1 MDVPSKRNPILTH
14 GSSLIENDSSS
25 LRLIGAGPELRLFA
39 QSSIV
44 ELRLLLLC
52 TVILL
57 TSPLT
62 YQLLMGTSNLSMASF
77 AHIPS
82 TPMPGKTLTV
92 PANNFSVISGS
103 ISGLADSSIYT
114 NVDRVR
120 AAMTSPVPE
129 VVSASYYFKILG
141 SSPTVLPDSDGVTR
155 QGVVFWVNMH
165 NACNLYFLFWRTD
178 STKPAGTTVVG
189 AKVQVNPTITS
200 SAVNHSDL
208 IACAGVGYSTIS
220 QPDGTPAEISSNLN
234 IMDGNWHNF
243 TVVKLGPE
251 RWRLYTDG
259 VFAFEAYDP
268 ANNFPIDSNLWGL
281 RLDNVEIQLY
291 YQLTISTSRLFSTSF
306 TVQPPSGQ
314 TGQPISFSASALGGS
329 PPYAYSWNFGDGL
342 GSSTVQSPTYSYGS
356 TGSYTVILLTR
367 DSVGATATASNSVT
381 IARNNNA
388 LTANISANTNNPQS
402 EQTVLFT
409 ASAVGGTAPYTYAW
423 NFGDGSTDV
432 GAAPSHTYSSSG
444 IFDVTVTVTDS
455 NSQTTSG
462 SQLITV
468 SNPLPLFQFSVGFDY
483 QPRSVTTAT
492 TVVFTTSVTGGTSPY
507 HYQWDLGDGATS
519 SGAYTSHLYAYSG
532 TYTIQLTVTDNSG
545 QSYSTSQTVTVIG
558 SQIQPLTTD
567 FNYKPTHTT
576 VDTTVTFAAAA
587 TGGTGPYTFGWDLG
601 DASTATGT
609 NIDHMYTKA
618 SNYTVVLTTTDHLG
632 DTTISSKTVS
642 INPASTTQPPP
653 PTQPPSKQP
662 SGGICILC
670 TTSRLISMLS
680 LLTVGLIAGGFLSV
694 GIFLSRYHAEN
705 RRLATALRRLNQAN
719 RTTPSLRVKRTKTRT
734 KTRNREYR
742 TLQGRV
748 WANQ

>member
-1 MDVPSKRNPILTH
+1 M
-14 GSSLIENDSSS
+14 
-25 LRLIGAGPELRLFA
+25 RLFDQA
-39 QSSIV
+39 SIV
-44 ELRLLLLC
+44 KLRLLLLC
-52 TVILL
+52 MVILL
-57 TSPLT
+57 TSSLT

-77 AHIPS
+77 ANIQS
-82 TPMPGKTLTV
+82 TPMTAKTLTV

-120 AAMTSPVPE
+120 AAMTSPVPG

-155 QGVVFWVNMH
+155 QGVVLWVNMQ

-189 AKVQVNPTITS
+189 AKVQVNPSITS
-200 SAVNHSDL
+200 LDVNHSDL

-251 RWRLYTDG
+251 RWRLYTDR

-268 ANNFPIDSNLWGL
+268 SNNFPIDSNLWGL

-291 YQLTISTSRLFSTSF
+291 YQLTISTSQLFSTSF

-314 TGQPISFSASALGGS
+314 TGQSISFSASAFGGS
-329 PPYAYSWNFGDGL
+329 PPY
-342 GSSTVQSPTYSYGS
+342 TYS
-356 TGSYTVILLTR
+356 
-367 DSVGATATASNSVT
+367 
-381 IARNNNA
+381 
-388 LTANISANTNNPQS
+388 
-402 EQTVLFT
+402 
-409 ASAVGGTAPYTYAW
+409 W

-432 GAAPSHTYSSSG
+432 GATPSHAYSSSG

-455 NSQTTSG
+455 NSQTASG
-462 SQLITV
+462 SQLITM
-468 SNPLPLFQFSVGFDY
+468 SNPLPISQLSVGFDY

-492 TVVFTTSVTGGTSPY
+492 TVTFTASVTGGTFPY
-507 HYQWDLGDGATS
+507 NYQWDLGDGATS
-519 SGAYTSHLYAYSG
+519 SGANTSHLYAYSG
-532 TYTIQLTVTDNSG
+532 TYAIRLTVTDNSG

-567 FNYKPTHTT
+567 FNYKPTQTT

-618 SNYTVVLTTTDHLG
+618 SNYTVVLTTTDHIG

-642 INPASTTQPPP
+642 INPASTIQPPP

-662 SGGICILC
+662 TGGICILC
-670 TTSRLISMLS
+670 STSRLISTLS
-680 LLTVGLIAGGFLSV
+680 LFTIGLIAGGFLSV
-694 GIFLSRYHAEN
+694 GIFLSRYHADN
-705 RRLATALRRLNQAN
+705 RRLATELRRLNQMR

-734 KTRNREYR
+734 NTRNQEYR
-742 TLQGRV
+742 TLQERV
-748 WANQ
+748 WANQHHRG

>member
-1 MDVPSKRNPILTH
+1 M
-14 GSSLIENDSSS
+14 
-25 LRLIGAGPELRLFA
+25 
-39 QSSIV
+39 
-44 ELRLLLLC
+44 
-52 TVILL
+52 VILL
-57 TSPLT
+57 TSSLT

-77 AHIPS
+77 ANIQS
-82 TPMPGKTLTV
+82 TPMAAKTLTV

-120 AAMTSPVPE
+120 AVMTSPVPG
-129 VVSASYYFKILG
+129 VVSASYYFKILS

-189 AKVQVNPTITS
+189 AKVQVNPSITS
-200 SAVNHSDL
+200 LDVNHSDL
-208 IACAGVGYSTIS
+208 IACAGIGYSTIS
-220 QPDGTPAEISSNLN
+220 QPDGTPAEISSNIN

-251 RWRLYTDG
+251 RWRLYTDS
-259 VFAFEAYDP
+259 VLAFEAYDP
-268 ANNFPIDSNLWGL
+268 SNNFPIDSNLWGL
-281 RLDNVEIQLY
+281 RLDNVQIQLY
-291 YQLTISTSRLFSTSF
+291 YQLTISTSQLFSTSF

-314 TGQPISFSASALGGS
+314 TGQSISFSASAFGGS
-329 PPYAYSWNFGDGL
+329 PPY
-342 GSSTVQSPTYSYGS
+342 TYS
-356 TGSYTVILLTR
+356 
-367 DSVGATATASNSVT
+367 
-381 IARNNNA
+381 
-388 LTANISANTNNPQS
+388 
-402 EQTVLFT
+402 
-409 ASAVGGTAPYTYAW
+409 W

-432 GAAPSHTYSSSG
+432 GATPSHAYSSSG
-444 IFDVTVTVTDS
+444 IFDVTVAVTDS
-455 NSQTTSG
+455 NSQTASG

-468 SNPLPLFQFSVGFDY
+468 SNPLPVSQLSVGFDY

-492 TVVFTTSVTGGTSPY
+492 TVTFTASVTGGTFPY
-507 HYQWDLGDGATS
+507 NYQWDLGDGATS

-532 TYTIQLTVTDNSG
+532 TYAIRLTVTDNSG

-567 FNYKPTHTT
+567 FNYKPSQTT
-576 VDTTVTFAAAA
+576 VDTTVTFDAAA
-587 TGGTGPYTFGWDLG
+587 TGGTGPYTFSWDLG

-618 SNYTVVLTTTDHLG
+618 SNYTVVLTTTDHVG
-632 DTTISSKTVS
+632 DATISSKTVS
-642 INPASTTQPPP
+642 INPASTIQPPP
-653 PTQPPSKQP
+653 PTQPPSKEP

-670 TTSRLISMLS
+670 TASRLISMLS

-734 KTRNREYR
+734 KMRNREYR

-748 WANQ
+748 WANQYHRG

>member
-1 MDVPSKRNPILTH
+1 M
-14 GSSLIENDSSS
+14 
-25 LRLIGAGPELRLFA
+25 
-39 QSSIV
+39 
-44 ELRLLLLC
+44 
-52 TVILL
+52 VILL
-57 TSPLT
+57 TSSLT

-77 AHIPS
+77 ANIQS
-82 TPMPGKTLTV
+82 TPMTAKTLTV

-120 AAMTSPVPE
+120 AAMTSPVPG

-200 SAVNHSDL
+200 LDVNHSDL

-220 QPDGTPAEISSNLN
+220 QPDGTPAEFSSNLN

-314 TGQPISFSASALGGS
+314 TGQSISFSASAFGGS
-329 PPYAYSWNFGDGL
+329 PPY
-342 GSSTVQSPTYSYGS
+342 TYS
-356 TGSYTVILLTR
+356 
-367 DSVGATATASNSVT
+367 
-381 IARNNNA
+381 
-388 LTANISANTNNPQS
+388 
-402 EQTVLFT
+402 
-409 ASAVGGTAPYTYAW
+409 W

-432 GAAPSHTYSSSG
+432 GATPSHAYSSSG
-444 IFDVTVTVTDS
+444 IFDVTVAVTDS
-455 NSQTTSG
+455 NSQTASG

-468 SNPLPLFQFSVGFDY
+468 SNPLPVSQLSVGFDY

-532 TYTIQLTVTDNSG
+532 TYTIQLTVTDNKG

-567 FNYKPTHTT
+567 FNYKPTQTT

-609 NIDHMYTKA
+609 NVDHTYMKA
-618 SNYTVVLTTTDHLG
+618 SNYTVVLTTTDYLG
-632 DTTISSKTVS
+632 DTSISSKTVS
-642 INPASTTQPPP
+642 INPASTIQPPP

-662 SGGICILC
+662 TGGICILC
-670 TTSRLISMLS
+670 TASRLISMLS
-680 LLTVGLIAGGFLSV
+680 LFTVGLIGGGFLSV

-705 RRLATALRRLNQAN
+705 RRLATELRRLNQTN

-734 KTRNREYR
+734 
-742 TLQGRV
+742 
-748 WANQ
+748 

>member
-1 MDVPSKRNPILTH
+1 
-14 GSSLIENDSSS
+14 
-25 LRLIGAGPELRLFA
+25 LRLFDQA
-39 QSSIV
+39 SIV
-44 ELRLLLLC
+44 KLRLLLLC
-52 TVILL
+52 MVILL
-57 TSPLT
+57 TSSLT

-77 AHIPS
+77 ANIQS
-82 TPMPGKTLTV
+82 TPMTAKTLTV

-120 AAMTSPVPE
+120 AAMTSPVPG

-155 QGVVFWVNMH
+155 QGVVLWVNMQ

-200 SAVNHSDL
+200 LDVNHSDL

-291 YQLTISTSRLFSTSF
+291 YQLTISTSQLFSTSF

-314 TGQPISFSASALGGS
+314 TGQSISFSASAFGGS
-329 PPYAYSWNFGDGL
+329 PPY
-342 GSSTVQSPTYSYGS
+342 TYS
-356 TGSYTVILLTR
+356 
-367 DSVGATATASNSVT
+367 
-381 IARNNNA
+381 
-388 LTANISANTNNPQS
+388 
-402 EQTVLFT
+402 
-409 ASAVGGTAPYTYAW
+409 W

-432 GAAPSHTYSSSG
+432 GATPSHAYSSSG
-444 IFDVTVTVTDS
+444 IFDVTVAVTDS
-455 NSQTTSG
+455 NSQTASG

-468 SNPLPLFQFSVGFDY
+468 SNPLPVSQLSVGFDY

-492 TVVFTTSVTGGTSPY
+492 TVTFTASVTGGTFPY
-507 HYQWDLGDGATS
+507 NYQWDLGDGATS
-519 SGAYTSHLYAYSG
+519 SGANTSHLYAYSG
-532 TYTIQLTVTDNSG
+532 TYAIRLTVTDNSG

-567 FNYKPTHTT
+567 FNYKPTQTT

-609 NIDHMYTKA
+609 NIDHTYMKA
-618 SNYTVVLTTTDHLG
+618 SNYTVVLTTTDYLG

-642 INPASTTQPPP
+642 INPASTIQPPP

-662 SGGICILC
+662 TGGICILC
-670 TTSRLISMLS
+670 TASRLISMLS
-680 LLTVGLIAGGFLSV
+680 LFTVGLIAGGFLSV

-734 KTRNREYR
+734 KTRNQEYR
-742 TLQGRV
+742 TLQGKV
-748 WANQ
+748 WANQHHRG

>member
-1 MDVPSKRNPILTH
+1 LSGI
-14 GSSLIENDSSS
+14 SS
-25 LRLIGAGPELRLFA
+25 
-39 QSSIV
+39 V
-44 ELRLLLLC
+44 C
-52 TVILL
+52 
-57 TSPLT
+57 
-62 YQLLMGTSNLSMASF
+62 
-77 AHIPS
+77 
-82 TPMPGKTLTV
+82 
-92 PANNFSVISGS
+92 
-103 ISGLADSSIYT
+103 ADSSIYT
-114 NVDRVR
+114 NVDRMR
-120 AAMTSPVPE
+120 SAMTSPVPG

-155 QGVVFWVNMH
+155 QGVVLWVNMQ

-200 SAVNHSDL
+200 LDVNHSDL

-220 QPDGTPAEISSNLN
+220 QPDGTPAKISSNLN

-251 RWRLYTDG
+251 RWRLYTDR

-268 ANNFPIDSNLWGL
+268 SNNFPIDSNLWGL

-291 YQLTISTSRLFSTSF
+291 YQLTISTSQLFSTSF

-314 TGQPISFSASALGGS
+314 TGQSISFSASAFGGS
-329 PPYAYSWNFGDGL
+329 PPY
-342 GSSTVQSPTYSYGS
+342 TYSC
-356 TGSYTVILLTR
+356 
-367 DSVGATATASNSVT
+367 
-381 IARNNNA
+381 
-388 LTANISANTNNPQS
+388 
-402 EQTVLFT
+402 
-409 ASAVGGTAPYTYAW
+409 

-432 GAAPSHTYSSSG
+432 GATPSHAYSSSG

-455 NSQTTSG
+455 NSQTASG
-462 SQLITV
+462 SQLITM
-468 SNPLPLFQFSVGFDY
+468 SNPLPISQLSVGFDY

-492 TVVFTTSVTGGTSPY
+492 TVTFTASVTGGTFPY
-507 HYQWDLGDGATS
+507 NYQWDLGDGATS
-519 SGAYTSHLYAYSG
+519 SGANTSHLYAYSG
-532 TYTIQLTVTDNSG
+532 TYAIRLTVTDNSG

-567 FNYKPTHTT
+567 FNYKPTQTT

-601 DASTATGT
+601 DASTATGA

-642 INPASTTQPPP
+642 INPASTIQPPP

-705 RRLATALRRLNQAN
+705 RRLATELRRLNQTN

-734 KTRNREYR
+734 KTRNQEYR
-742 TLQGRV
+742 TLQERV
-748 WANQ
+748 WANQHYRR

>member
-1 MDVPSKRNPILTH
+1 M
-14 GSSLIENDSSS
+14 
-25 LRLIGAGPELRLFA
+25 RLFDQA
-39 QSSIV
+39 SIV
-44 ELRLLLLC
+44 KLRLLLLC
-52 TVILL
+52 MVILL
-57 TSPLT
+57 TSSLT

-77 AHIPS
+77 ANIQS
-82 TPMPGKTLTV
+82 TPMAAKTLTV

-120 AAMTSPVPE
+120 AAMTSPVPG

-200 SAVNHSDL
+200 LDVNHSDL

-220 QPDGTPAEISSNLN
+220 QPDGTPAEISSNTN

-251 RWRLYTDG
+251 RWRLYTDS
-259 VFAFEAYDP
+259 VLAFEAYDP
-268 ANNFPIDSNLWGL
+268 SNNFPIDSNLWGL
-281 RLDNVEIQLY
+281 RLDNVQIQLY
-291 YQLTISTSRLFSTSF
+291 YQLTISTSQLFSTSF
-306 TVQPPSGQ
+306 TAQPPSGQ
-314 TGQPISFSASALGGS
+314 TGQSISFSASTIGGS
-329 PPYAYSWNFGDGL
+329 PPYAYSWNFGDGSTGT
-342 GSSTVQSPTYSYGS
+342 GSSVTHTYSSAGS
-356 TGSYTVILLTR
+356 FNVILTIK
-367 DSVGATATASNSVT
+367 DAGSPQQTATSQQTISVT
-381 IARNNNA
+381 NPSST
-388 LTANISANTNNPQS
+388 LTASFTYTPSSPQTGQS
-402 EQTVLFT
+402 VTFTGT
-409 ASAVGGTAPYTYAW
+409 ASGGTSPYTFTW
-423 NFGDGSTDV
+423 SFGDGSTDV
-432 GAAPSHTYSSSG
+432 GATPSHPYSSSG
-444 IFDVTVTVTDS
+444 IFDVTVAVTDS
-455 NSQTTSG
+455 NSQTASG

-468 SNPLPLFQFSVGFDY
+468 SNPLPVSQLSVGFDY
-483 QPRSVTTAT
+483 QPRSVTTTT
-492 TVVFTTSVTGGTSPY
+492 TVTFTASVTGGTSPY
-507 HYQWDLGDGATS
+507 NYQWDLGDGATS

-532 TYTIQLTVTDNSG
+532 TYTIQLTVTDNKG

-567 FNYKPTHTT
+567 FNYKPTQTT

-618 SNYTVVLTTTDHLG
+618 SNYTVVLTTTDHVG
-632 DTTISSKTVS
+632 DATISSKTVS
-642 INPASTTQPPP
+642 INPASTIQPPP

-705 RRLATALRRLNQAN
+705 RRLATELRRLNQAN

-734 KTRNREYR
+734 KTRNQEYR
-742 TLQGRV
+742 TLQERV
-748 WANQ
+748 WANQYHRR

>member
-1 MDVPSKRNPILTH
+1 
-14 GSSLIENDSSS
+14 
-25 LRLIGAGPELRLFA
+25 LRLFDQA
-39 QSSIV
+39 SIAK
-44 ELRLLLLC
+44 LRLLLLC
-52 TVILL
+52 MVILL
-57 TSPLT
+57 TSSLT

-77 AHIPS
+77 ANIQS
-82 TPMPGKTLTV
+82 TPMTAKTLTV

-120 AAMTSPVPE
+120 AAMTSPVPG

-155 QGVVFWVNMH
+155 QGVVLWVNMQ

-200 SAVNHSDL
+200 LDVNHSDL

-251 RWRLYTDG
+251 RWRLYTDR
-259 VFAFEAYDP
+259 VFAFEAYNP
-268 ANNFPIDSNLWGL
+268 SNNFPIDSNLWGL

-291 YQLTISTSRLFSTSF
+291 YQLTISTSQLFSTSF

-314 TGQPISFSASALGGS
+314 TGQSISFSASAFGGS
-329 PPYAYSWNFGDGL
+329 PPY
-342 GSSTVQSPTYSYGS
+342 TYS
-356 TGSYTVILLTR
+356 
-367 DSVGATATASNSVT
+367 
-381 IARNNNA
+381 
-388 LTANISANTNNPQS
+388 
-402 EQTVLFT
+402 
-409 ASAVGGTAPYTYAW
+409 W

-432 GAAPSHTYSSSG
+432 GATPSHAYSSSG

-455 NSQTTSG
+455 NSQTASG

-468 SNPLPLFQFSVGFDY
+468 SNPLPISQLSVGFDY

-492 TVVFTTSVTGGTSPY
+492 TVTFTASVTGGTFPY
-507 HYQWDLGDGATS
+507 NYQWDLGDGATS
-519 SGAYTSHLYAYSG
+519 SGANTSHLYAYSG
-532 TYTIQLTVTDNSG
+532 TYAIRLTVTDNSG

-567 FNYKPTHTT
+567 FNYKPTQTT

-609 NIDHMYTKA
+609 NIDHTYMKA
-618 SNYTVVLTTTDHLG
+618 SNYTVVLTTTDYLG

-642 INPASTTQPPP
+642 INPASTIQPPP

-662 SGGICILC
+662 TGGICILC
-670 TTSRLISMLS
+670 TASRLISMLS
-680 LLTVGLIAGGFLSV
+680 LFTVGLIAGGFLSV

-734 KTRNREYR
+734 KTRNQEYR
-742 TLQGRV
+742 TLQGKV
-748 WANQ
+748 WANQHHRG

>member
-1 MDVPSKRNPILTH
+1 MVPHRS
-14 GSSLIENDSSS
+14 ENDSSS
-25 LRLIGAGPELRLFA
+25 LRLIGAGPKLRLFDQA
-39 QSSIV
+39 SIV
-44 ELRLLLLC
+44 KLRLLLLC

-77 AHIPS
+77 ANIQS
-82 TPMPGKTLTV
+82 TPMTAKTLTV

-120 AAMTSPVPE
+120 AAMTSPVPG

-155 QGVVFWVNMH
+155 QGVVLWVNMQ

-200 SAVNHSDL
+200 LDVNHSDL

-291 YQLTISTSRLFSTSF
+291 YQLTISTSQLFSTSF

-314 TGQPISFSASALGGS
+314 TGQSISFSASAFGGS
-329 PPYAYSWNFGDGL
+329 PPY
-342 GSSTVQSPTYSYGS
+342 TYS
-356 TGSYTVILLTR
+356 
-367 DSVGATATASNSVT
+367 
-381 IARNNNA
+381 
-388 LTANISANTNNPQS
+388 
-402 EQTVLFT
+402 
-409 ASAVGGTAPYTYAW
+409 W

-432 GAAPSHTYSSSG
+432 GATPSHAYSSSG

-455 NSQTTSG
+455 NSQTASG

-468 SNPLPLFQFSVGFDY
+468 SNPLPISQLSVGFDY

-492 TVVFTTSVTGGTSPY
+492 TVTFTASVTGGTFPY
-507 HYQWDLGDGATS
+507 NYQWDLGDGATS
-519 SGAYTSHLYAYSG
+519 SGANTSHLYAYSG
-532 TYTIQLTVTDNSG
+532 TYAIRLTVTDNSG

-567 FNYKPTHTT
+567 FNYKPTQTT

-618 SNYTVVLTTTDHLG
+618 SNYTVVLSTTDHLG

-642 INPASTTQPPP
+642 INPASTSQPPP

-680 LLTVGLIAGGFLSV
+680 VLTVGLIAGGFLSV

-705 RRLATALRRLNQAN
+705 RRLATDLRRLNQTN

-734 KTRNREYR
+734 KTRNQEYR
-742 TLQGRV
+742 TLQERV
-748 WANQ
+748 WANQHHRR

>member
-1 MDVPSKRNPILTH
+1 M
-14 GSSLIENDSSS
+14 
-25 LRLIGAGPELRLFA
+25 
-39 QSSIV
+39 
-44 ELRLLLLC
+44 
-52 TVILL
+52 VILL
-57 TSPLT
+57 TSSLT

-77 AHIPS
+77 ANIQS
-82 TPMPGKTLTV
+82 TPMTAKTLTV

-120 AAMTSPVPE
+120 AAMTSPVPG

-155 QGVVFWVNMH
+155 QGVVLWVNMQ

-200 SAVNHSDL
+200 LDVNHSDL

-251 RWRLYTDG
+251 RWRLYTDR
-259 VFAFEAYDP
+259 VFAFEAYNP
-268 ANNFPIDSNLWGL
+268 SNNFPIDSNLWGL

-291 YQLTISTSRLFSTSF
+291 YQLTISTSQLFSTSF

-314 TGQPISFSASALGGS
+314 TGQSISFSASAFGGS
-329 PPYAYSWNFGDGL
+329 PPY
-342 GSSTVQSPTYSYGS
+342 TYS
-356 TGSYTVILLTR
+356 
-367 DSVGATATASNSVT
+367 
-381 IARNNNA
+381 
-388 LTANISANTNNPQS
+388 
-402 EQTVLFT
+402 
-409 ASAVGGTAPYTYAW
+409 W

-432 GAAPSHTYSSSG
+432 GATPSHAYSSSG

-455 NSQTTSG
+455 NSQTASG

-468 SNPLPLFQFSVGFDY
+468 SNPLPVSQLSVGFDY

-492 TVVFTTSVTGGTSPY
+492 TVIFTTNVTGGTSPY

-567 FNYKPTHTT
+567 FNYKPTQTT
-576 VDTTVTFAAAA
+576 VDTTLTFAAAA
-587 TGGTGPYTFGWDLG
+587 T
-601 DASTATGT
+601 
-609 NIDHMYTKA
+609 
-618 SNYTVVLTTTDHLG
+618 
-632 DTTISSKTVS
+632 
-642 INPASTTQPPP
+642 
-653 PTQPPSKQP
+653 
-662 SGGICILC
+662 
-670 TTSRLISMLS
+670 
-680 LLTVGLIAGGFLSV
+680 
-694 GIFLSRYHAEN
+694 
-705 RRLATALRRLNQAN
+705 
-719 RTTPSLRVKRTKTRT
+719 
-734 KTRNREYR
+734 
-742 TLQGRV
+742 
-748 WANQ
+748 

>member
-1 MDVPSKRNPILTH
+1 
-14 GSSLIENDSSS
+14 
-25 LRLIGAGPELRLFA
+25 LRLFDQA
-39 QSSIV
+39 SIV
-44 ELRLLLLC
+44 KLRLLLLC
-52 TVILL
+52 MVILL
-57 TSPLT
+57 TSSLT

-77 AHIPS
+77 ANIQS
-82 TPMPGKTLTV
+82 TPMTAKTLTV

-120 AAMTSPVPE
+120 AAMTSPVPG

-155 QGVVFWVNMH
+155 QGVVLWVNMQ

-200 SAVNHSDL
+200 LDVNHSDL

-251 RWRLYTDG
+251 RWRLYTDR

-268 ANNFPIDSNLWGL
+268 SNNFPIDSNLWGL

-291 YQLTISTSRLFSTSF
+291 YQLTISTSQLFSTSF

-314 TGQPISFSASALGGS
+314 TGQSISFSASAFGGS
-329 PPYAYSWNFGDGL
+329 PPY
-342 GSSTVQSPTYSYGS
+342 TYS
-356 TGSYTVILLTR
+356 
-367 DSVGATATASNSVT
+367 
-381 IARNNNA
+381 
-388 LTANISANTNNPQS
+388 
-402 EQTVLFT
+402 
-409 ASAVGGTAPYTYAW
+409 W

-432 GAAPSHTYSSSG
+432 GATPSHAYSSSG

-455 NSQTTSG
+455 NSQTASG
-462 SQLITV
+462 SQLITM
-468 SNPLPLFQFSVGFDY
+468 SNPLPISQLSVGFDY

-492 TVVFTTSVTGGTSPY
+492 TVTFTASVTGGTFPY
-507 HYQWDLGDGATS
+507 NYQWDLGDGATS
-519 SGAYTSHLYAYSG
+519 SGANTSHLYAYSG
-532 TYTIQLTVTDNSG
+532 TYAIRLTVTDNSG

-567 FNYKPTHTT
+567 FNYKPTQTT

-609 NIDHMYTKA
+609 NIDHTYMKA
-618 SNYTVVLTTTDHLG
+618 SNYTVVLTTTDYLG

-642 INPASTTQPPP
+642 INPASTIQPPP

-662 SGGICILC
+662 TGGICILC
-670 TTSRLISMLS
+670 TASRLISMLS
-680 LLTVGLIAGGFLSV
+680 LFTVGLIAGGFLSV

-734 KTRNREYR
+734 KTRNQEYR
-742 TLQGRV
+742 TLQGKV
-748 WANQ
+748 WANQHHRG

>member
-1 MDVPSKRNPILTH
+1 M
-14 GSSLIENDSSS
+14 
-25 LRLIGAGPELRLFA
+25 RLFDQA
-39 QSSIV
+39 SIAK
-44 ELRLLLLC
+44 LRLLLLC
-52 TVILL
+52 MVILL
-57 TSPLT
+57 TSSLT

-77 AHIPS
+77 ANIQS
-82 TPMPGKTLTV
+82 TPMAAKTLTV

-120 AAMTSPVPE
+120 AAMTSPVPG
-129 VVSASYYFKILG
+129 VVSASYYFKILS
-141 SSPTVLPDSDGVTR
+141 SSPMVLPDSDGVTR
-155 QGVVFWVNMH
+155 QGVVLWVNMQ

-200 SAVNHSDL
+200 LDVNHSDL

-220 QPDGTPAEISSNLN
+220 QPDGTPAEFSSNLN

-251 RWRLYTDG
+251 RWRLYTDR

-291 YQLTISTSRLFSTSF
+291 YQLTISTSQLFSTSF

-314 TGQPISFSASALGGS
+314 TGQSISFSASAFGGS
-329 PPYAYSWNFGDGL
+329 PPY
-342 GSSTVQSPTYSYGS
+342 TYS
-356 TGSYTVILLTR
+356 
-367 DSVGATATASNSVT
+367 
-381 IARNNNA
+381 
-388 LTANISANTNNPQS
+388 
-402 EQTVLFT
+402 
-409 ASAVGGTAPYTYAW
+409 W

-432 GAAPSHTYSSSG
+432 GATPSHAYSSSG

-455 NSQTTSG
+455 NSQTASG

-468 SNPLPLFQFSVGFDY
+468 SNPLPISQLSVGFDY

-492 TVVFTTSVTGGTSPY
+492 TVTFTASVTGGTFPY
-507 HYQWDLGDGATS
+507 NYQWDLGDGATS
-519 SGAYTSHLYAYSG
+519 SGANTSHLYAYSG
-532 TYTIQLTVTDNSG
+532 TYAIRLTVTDNSG

-567 FNYKPTHTT
+567 FNYKPTQTT

-609 NIDHMYTKA
+609 NVDHTYMKA
-618 SNYTVVLTTTDHLG
+618 SNYTVVLTTTDYLG
-632 DTTISSKTVS
+632 DTTISSKIVS
-642 INPASTTQPPP
+642 INPASTIQPPP

-662 SGGICILC
+662 TGGICILC
-670 TTSRLISMLS
+670 TASRLISMLS
-680 LLTVGLIAGGFLSV
+680 LFTVGLIGGGFLSV

-734 KTRNREYR
+734 KTRNQEYR
-742 TLQGRV
+742 TLQGKV
-748 WANQ
+748 WANQHHRG